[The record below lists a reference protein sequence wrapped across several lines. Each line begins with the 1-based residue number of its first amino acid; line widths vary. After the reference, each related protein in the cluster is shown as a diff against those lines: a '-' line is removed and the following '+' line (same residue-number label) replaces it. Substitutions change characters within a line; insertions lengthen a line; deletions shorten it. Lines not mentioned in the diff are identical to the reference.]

1 MAKSANSV
9 LDSIPGLVKKGDAA
23 GLVAL
28 EDHEDKKIRK
38 AARKGIHQLR
48 SRGVEIPEKGARSW
62 STGDSLQQ
70 MRGDLE
76 SAAVIDVASMP
87 GATRIVWSA
96 PDEEEGG
103 TLLIGT
109 LGPDGRMLDFNAYMQ
124 TDGQRQRMIRD
135 WDRQYESRRVPAD
148 WARSRLRW
156 ARERTLALGYNVPP
170 QLDDALPRLGDAS
183 EERPASF
190 LVKELEGAEA
200 SESSTEDVLVAAGC
214 HRWPLL
220 FEADD
225 MFRRLSESA
234 SAGEPEKAT
243 DEEKLAEVAAAMQG
257 DENLREALHGP
268 FANAL
273 EDAAAGVWLEGKTAE
288 AATLLGYSQALRAEE
303 KAEALDWVAVLVR
316 FQIAAV
322 AMQQLLQ
329 QQQGHHH
336 HDHDHDHDHDHH
348 HHGHDHDHDHDHA

>member
-1 MAKSANSV
+1 MAKSAKSV
-9 LDSIPGLVKKGDAA
+9 LDSIPGLVEKNDAA

-28 EDHEDKKIRK
+28 EDHEDKKVRK

-62 STGDSLQQ
+62 TTGDSLQQ
-70 MRGDLE
+70 LRGELE
-76 SAAVIDVASMP
+76 SAAVVDVTSIP
-87 GATRIVWSA
+87 GATRIVWST

-109 LGPDGRMLDFNAYMQ
+109 LGPDGRMLDFNAYLQ

-170 QLDDALPRLGDAS
+170 QLDDALPRLGDATD
-183 EERPASF
+183 ERPASF
-190 LVKELEGAEA
+190 LVDELKGTEA
-200 SESSTEDVLVAAGC
+200 SDSSTEDLLVAAGC

-225 MFRRLSESA
+225 MFKRLGESA
-234 SAGEPEKAT
+234 SAGEPEKT
-243 DEEKLAEVAAAMQG
+243 TEEEKLAEVATAMAG

-268 FANAL
+268 IANAL
-273 EDAAAGVWLEGKTAE
+273 EDAAAGIWLEGKVAE
-288 AATLLGYSQALRAEE
+288 AASLLGYAQALRDEE
-303 KAEALDWVAVLVR
+303 KAEGLDWVPVLVR

-322 AMQQLLQ
+322 AMQQLMQ
-329 QQQGHHH
+329 QHGHGHHDHDHHDHDHDHHH
-336 HDHDHDHDHDHH
+336 HDHDHDH
-348 HHGHDHDHDHDHA
+348 A